1 MTEFDEIVKQ
11 LSISKEPVF
20 VEAAAGCGKTEAI
33 VQAVKHASGK
43 QLVLT
48 HTHAGVAALR
58 SRFRKHNIPEARY
71 RVATIASW
79 LLRYALAYP
88 SMSGF
93 TNPNPTRD
101 EWGKIYPAV
110 LGLFE
115 RPFIKSVLQNSY
127 AGIFIDEY
135 QDCTFLQDQ
144 VIKKLCVFLPVRVLG
159 DPLQGIFNFSN
170 DRKVNWQTEVK
181 TFFRQ
186 LPPLVEP
193 YRWTKEG
200 NNRELGDQL
209 KKIRDSLINGE
220 EINLFEYSQIQWF
233 PWSDQQEIQVLLN
246 LSADG
251 YIAGIHAGQPV
262 NIGNGKKEHLD
273 RLTGR
278 HTQGIYQCIEEMD
291 CYDLMKTAHNFDMAL
306 SSQNINQFKWALREF
321 IQEGVVEGVDGL
333 QKIISRVDEIHSF
346 NEIRLPQ
353 FIQDVLASVVRT
365 LPVYR
370 RELFV
375 EMNRAAREFSTGK
388 FSTFKE
394 ASYAAR
400 NKTRLNGRK
409 LEKRIIS
416 RTLLIKG
423 LEFDH
428 AIVLNA
434 DQMQNAENFYVAITR
449 GSKSLTI
456 LSAKPT
462 KRFKVP
468 EFLNTQVQ

>member
-33 VQAVKHASGK
+33 AQAVKHANGK

-58 SRFRKHNIPEARY
+58 ARFRKHHIPESRY

-93 TNPNPTRD
+93 TTPTPTNN

-110 LGLFE
+110 IRLFE
-115 RPFIKSVLQNSY
+115 HPFIKSVLQNSY
-127 AGIFIDEY
+127 TGIFVDEY
-135 QDCTFLQDQ
+135 QDCTLLQDQ
-144 VIKKLCVFLPVRVLG
+144 VIKKLCTFLPVRVLG
-159 DPLQGIFNFSN
+159 DPLQGIFDFGN
-170 DRKVNWQTEVK
+170 DHKVNWQTEVR

-186 LPPLVEP
+186 LPSLVEP

-200 NNRELGDQL
+200 NNKELGDQL
-209 KKIRDSLINGE
+209 KKIRASLIEGE
-220 EINLFEYSQIQWF
+220 EVNLSEHSQIQWF
-233 PWSDQQEIQVLLN
+233 PWSDQQEIQTLLN
-246 LSADG
+246 FSADG
-251 YIAGIHAGQPV
+251 HIAGIHAGQRV
-262 NIGNGKKEHLD
+262 DIGNGRKEHLD

-278 HTQGIYQCIEEMD
+278 RTQGLYQCIEEMD
-291 CYDLMKTAHNFDMAL
+291 CYDLIKIADHFDDAL
-306 SSQNINQFKWALREF
+306 SKQDINRFKWALKEF
-321 IQEGVVEGVDGL
+321 VQQGVVEGADGL
-333 QKIISRVDEIHSF
+333 QEIISKVNEIRSF
-346 NEIRLPQ
+346 NEIDFPQ
-353 FIQDVLASVVRT
+353 FVQDVLALVMKT

-370 RELFV
+370 KELFV
-375 EMNRAAREFSTGK
+375 EMDRAVREFLTGR
-388 FSTFKE
+388 FATFRE

-409 LEKRIIS
+409 LEKRIVS

-434 DQMQNAENFYVAITR
+434 DKMRTAENFYVAITR

-462 KRFKVP
+462 IKFRPLSF
-468 EFLNTQVQ
+468 